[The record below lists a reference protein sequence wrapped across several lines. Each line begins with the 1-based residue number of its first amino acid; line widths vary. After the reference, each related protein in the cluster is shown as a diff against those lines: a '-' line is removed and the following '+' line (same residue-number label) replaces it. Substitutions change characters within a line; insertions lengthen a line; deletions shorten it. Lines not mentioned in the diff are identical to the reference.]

1 MFRITEPLY
10 HKNDNQLF
18 RRWGECYSRACVQ
31 SKLNNK
37 LLPHL
42 RVVKKLVH
50 RWRKTIF
57 ANTVTLYLM
66 HVICY
71 KNTTVRLEIAQVMN
85 LNL

>member
-1 MFRITEPLY
+1 MITNYFDVGGSVILAHVY
-10 HKNDNQLF
+10 NQ
-18 RRWGECYSRACVQ
+18 
-31 SKLNNK
+31 KLNNK

-42 RVVKKLVH
+42 RVFKKLVH
-50 RWRKTIF
+50 RWRKTTF
-57 ANTVTLYLM
+57 ANPVTLYLM